1 MIFSIEYLNNL
12 NDCIMKNRILQISL
26 FDGEIVRFTIKVLIL
41 LILFLV
47 SMFSLSAQTPRQ
59 DSGANGPITTQPVML
74 GFRVPEE
81 FWSREFTVFENGKY
95 KKQNLKKYRG
105 TPLILDF
112 WATWCPSCIAKFP
125 KVDQFKRIYGDHINF
140 ILVNSFDTDTQ
151 KIATV
156 LTGEGAGRQ
165 PTKTA
170 SIVNDIYLK
179 QLFPHQS
186 VPIYIWLDEYGR
198 LQASSTANFLND
210 HQIRAMVERV
220 KGGKQ

>member
-1 MIFSIEYLNNL
+1 MKSILYNL
-12 NDCIMKNRILQISL
+12 YKAFKSKRARAM
-26 FDGEIVRFTIKVLIL
+26 L
-41 LILFLV
+41 LCLV

-59 DSGANGPITTQPVML
+59 DSGANGLNIAQPVML

-81 FWSREFTVFENGKY
+81 FWSREFMIFENGKY
-95 KKQNLKKYRG
+95 TRQTLEKYRG
-105 TPLILDF
+105 KPLILDF

-125 KVDQFKRIYGDHINF
+125 KVDQFKQIYRDRMNF

-151 KIATV
+151 KVATV
-156 LTGEGAGRQ
+156 LTSEGNGRQ
-165 PTKTA
+165 PTQTA
-170 SIVNDIYLK
+170 SIVNDVYLK

-210 HQIRAMVERV
+210 DQVRGMVERM

>member
-1 MIFSIEYLNNL
+1 MKTILYNL
-12 NDCIMKNRILQISL
+12 HKAFKSKRA
-26 FDGEIVRFTIKVLIL
+26 RAIL
-41 LILFLV
+41 LCLV
-47 SMFSLSAQTPRQ
+47 SMFSLSAQTPRK
-59 DSGANGPITTQPVML
+59 DSGANGLNIAQPVML

-81 FWSREFTVFENGKY
+81 FWSHEFMIFENGKY
-95 KKQNLKKYRG
+95 TRQTLEKYRG
-105 TPLILDF
+105 KPLILDF

-125 KVDQFKRIYGDHINF
+125 KVDQFKQIYRDRMNF

-156 LTGEGAGRQ
+156 LTGEAAGRQ
-165 PTKTA
+165 PTQTA
-170 SIVNDIYLK
+170 SIVNDVYLK

-210 HQIRAMVERV
+210 YQIRAMVERM

>member
-1 MIFSIEYLNNL
+1 MMKSILYNL
-12 NDCIMKNRILQISL
+12 YKAFKSKRA
-26 FDGEIVRFTIKVLIL
+26 RAIL
-41 LILFLV
+41 LCLV
-47 SMFSLSAQTPRQ
+47 SMFSLSAQTPRK
-59 DSGANGPITTQPVML
+59 DSGADGLNPAQPVML

-81 FWSREFTVFENGKY
+81 FWSHEFMIFENGKY
-95 KKQNLKKYRG
+95 TNQTLEKYRG
-105 TPLILDF
+105 KPLILDF

-140 ILVNSFDTDTQ
+140 ILVNSFDTDTR

-156 LTGEGAGRQ
+156 LTGEGAKRQ
-165 PTKTA
+165 VTQTA
-170 SIVNDIYLK
+170 SIVKDVYLK

-210 HQIRAMVERV
+210 YQIRAMVERM

>member
-1 MIFSIEYLNNL
+1 MKTILYNL
-12 NDCIMKNRILQISL
+12 YKAFKSKRARAM
-26 FDGEIVRFTIKVLIL
+26 L
-41 LILFLV
+41 LCLV
-47 SMFSLSAQTPRQ
+47 SMFSLSAQTPRK
-59 DSGANGPITTQPVML
+59 DSGANGLNIAQPVML

-81 FWSREFTVFENGKY
+81 FWSHEFMIFENGKY
-95 KKQNLKKYRG
+95 TRQTLEKYRG
-105 TPLILDF
+105 KPLILDF
-112 WATWCPSCIAKFP
+112 WATWCTSCIAKFP
-125 KVDQFKRIYGDHINF
+125 KVDQFKQIYRDRMNF

-156 LTGEGAGRQ
+156 LTGEGTGQ
-165 PTKTA
+165 PTQTA
-170 SIVNDIYLK
+170 SIVNDVYLK

-210 HQIRAMVERV
+210 DQVRGMVERM

>member
-1 MIFSIEYLNNL
+1 MKTILYNL
-12 NDCIMKNRILQISL
+12 YKAFKSKRARAM
-26 FDGEIVRFTIKVLIL
+26 L
-41 LILFLV
+41 LCLV
-47 SMFSLSAQTPRQ
+47 SMCSLSAQTPRK
-59 DSGANGPITTQPVML
+59 DSGANGLNIAQPVML

-81 FWSREFTVFENGKY
+81 FWSHEFMIFENGKY
-95 KKQNLKKYRG
+95 TRQTLEKYRG
-105 TPLILDF
+105 KPLILDF
-112 WATWCPSCIAKFP
+112 WATWCTSCIAKFP
-125 KVDQFKRIYGDHINF
+125 KVDQFKQIYRDRMNF

-156 LTGEGAGRQ
+156 LTGEGPEQ
-165 PTKTA
+165 PTQTA
-170 SIVNDIYLK
+170 SIVNDVYLK

-210 HQIRAMVERV
+210 DQVRGMVERM

>member
-1 MIFSIEYLNNL
+1 MKTILYNL
-12 NDCIMKNRILQISL
+12 HKAFKSKRARVM
-26 FDGEIVRFTIKVLIL
+26 L
-41 LILFLV
+41 LCLV
-47 SMFSLSAQTPRQ
+47 SMFSLSAQTPRK
-59 DSGANGPITTQPVML
+59 DSGADGLNIAQPVML

-81 FWSREFTVFENGKY
+81 FWSHEFMIFENGKY
-95 KKQNLKKYRG
+95 TRQTLEKYRG
-105 TPLILDF
+105 KPLILDF

-125 KVDQFKRIYGDHINF
+125 KVDQFKQIYRDRMNF

-156 LTGEGAGRQ
+156 LTGEGTGQ
-165 PTKTA
+165 PTQTA
-170 SIVNDIYLK
+170 SIVNDVYLK

-210 HQIRAMVERV
+210 DQVRGMVERM

>member
-1 MIFSIEYLNNL
+1 MMKTILYNL
-12 NDCIMKNRILQISL
+12 HKAFKSKRA
-26 FDGEIVRFTIKVLIL
+26 RAIL
-41 LILFLV
+41 LCLV
-47 SMFSLSAQTPRQ
+47 SMFSLSAQTPRK
-59 DSGANGPITTQPVML
+59 DSGANGLNIAQPVML

-81 FWSREFTVFENGKY
+81 FWSHEFMIFENGKY
-95 KKQNLKKYRG
+95 TRQTLEKYRG
-105 TPLILDF
+105 KPLILDF

-125 KVDQFKRIYGDHINF
+125 KVDQFKQIYRDRMNF

-156 LTGEGAGRQ
+156 LTGEAAGRQ
-165 PTKTA
+165 PTQTA
-170 SIVNDIYLK
+170 SIVNDVYLK

-210 HQIRAMVERV
+210 YQIRAMVERM

>member
-1 MIFSIEYLNNL
+1 M
-12 NDCIMKNRILQISL
+12 
-26 FDGEIVRFTIKVLIL
+26 L
-41 LILFLV
+41 LCLV
-47 SMFSLSAQTPRQ
+47 SMFSLSAQTPRK
-59 DSGANGPITTQPVML
+59 DSGANGLNIAQPVML

-81 FWSREFTVFENGKY
+81 FWSHEFMIFENGKY
-95 KKQNLKKYRG
+95 TRQTLEKYRG
-105 TPLILDF
+105 KPLILDF
-112 WATWCPSCIAKFP
+112 WATWCTSCIAKFP
-125 KVDQFKRIYGDHINF
+125 KVDQFKQIYRDRMNF

-156 LTGEGAGRQ
+156 LTGEGTGQ
-165 PTKTA
+165 PTQTA
-170 SIVNDIYLK
+170 SIVNDVYLK

-210 HQIRAMVERV
+210 DQVRGMVERM

>member
-1 MIFSIEYLNNL
+1 MKTILYNL
-12 NDCIMKNRILQISL
+12 HKAFKSKRARAM
-26 FDGEIVRFTIKVLIL
+26 L
-41 LILFLV
+41 LCLV

-59 DSGANGPITTQPVML
+59 DSGADGLNPAQPVML

-81 FWSREFTVFENGKY
+81 FWSHEFMIFENGKY
-95 KKQNLKKYRG
+95 TRRTLEKYRG
-105 TPLILDF
+105 KPLILDF

-125 KVDQFKRIYGDHINF
+125 KVDHFKQLYGDRMNF

-151 KIATV
+151 KVATV
-156 LTGEGAGRQ
+156 LTSEGTGRQ
-165 PTKTA
+165 PTQTA
-170 SIVNDIYLK
+170 SIVNDVYLK

-210 HQIRAMVERV
+210 DQVRGMVDRM